1 MVTPQQM
8 ATDSIPSENQLNP
21 FVDKVTEFEKSI
33 KVQIAKIIVF
43 YFIFIKKLNVLKFL
57 VIYNFMFINMYNVEV
72 PENRTNNDFG
82 KKSQLNLIE
91 LNKKSK
97 ILQNI
102 FL

>member
-43 YFIFIKKLNVLKFL
+43 YFISIKKLNVLKFFSHL
-57 VIYNFMFINMYNVEV
+57 
-72 PENRTNNDFG
+72 
-82 KKSQLNLIE
+82 
-91 LNKKSK
+91 
-97 ILQNI
+97 
-102 FL
+102 

>member
-57 VIYNFMFINMYNVEV
+57 VIYKYV
-72 PENRTNNDFG
+72 
-82 KKSQLNLIE
+82 
-91 LNKKSK
+91 
-97 ILQNI
+97 
-102 FL
+102 

>member
-1 MVTPQQM
+1 
-8 ATDSIPSENQLNP
+8 
-21 FVDKVTEFEKSI
+21 
-33 KVQIAKIIVF
+33 
-43 YFIFIKKLNVLKFL
+43 
-57 VIYNFMFINMYNVEV
+57 MYNVEV

-82 KKSQLNLIE
+82 KKSQLNQIE